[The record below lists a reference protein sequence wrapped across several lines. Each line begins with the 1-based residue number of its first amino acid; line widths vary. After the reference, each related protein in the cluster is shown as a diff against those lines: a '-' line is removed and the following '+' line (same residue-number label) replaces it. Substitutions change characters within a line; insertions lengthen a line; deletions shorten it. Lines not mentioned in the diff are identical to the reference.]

1 MLNLAFMN
9 KDSIQS
15 LGLALLRIGPAALML
30 THGYSKL
37 LKLLAGGEIQ
47 FYDFA
52 GLGAEVS
59 LALAVLGELVAPA
72 AMILGFKTRWFAVPA
87 LITMLVAAFG
97 AHWAEPRRSTLFSL
111 RFPLPPRSCLGRE
124 ASPSTAGCAAASSQK
139 LVASCLLLA
148 TSYLLIDSAQTCASS
163 MSVRTAY
170 SMSASLTHS

>member
-52 GLGAEVS
+52 GLGPEVS

-97 AHWAEPRRSTLFSL
+97 AHWAEPLAEKEHALLFAIP
-111 RFPLPPRSCLGRE
+111 F
-124 ASPSTAGCAAASSQK
+124 AAT
-139 LVASCLLLA
+139 LLLGA
-148 TSYLLIDSAQTCASS
+148 GSFSIDGWL
-163 MSVRTAY
+163 RRRK
-170 SMSASLTHS
+170 